1 MGHPAL
7 SSSSHLTFV
16 GLKAILEENANIKAQ
31 VVVFGTPDEEDTG
44 GKVDMINK
52 GCFRDMDFCLMTHP
66 GPVDLVEFEVLATKQ
81 VSFVY
86 HGEF

>member
-1 MGHPAL
+1 
-7 SSSSHLTFV
+7 
-16 GLKAILEENANIKAQ
+16 
-31 VVVFGTPDEEDTG
+31 
-44 GKVDMINK
+44 MINN

-86 HGEF
+86 HGEFQLLFVSPSLSTNFF